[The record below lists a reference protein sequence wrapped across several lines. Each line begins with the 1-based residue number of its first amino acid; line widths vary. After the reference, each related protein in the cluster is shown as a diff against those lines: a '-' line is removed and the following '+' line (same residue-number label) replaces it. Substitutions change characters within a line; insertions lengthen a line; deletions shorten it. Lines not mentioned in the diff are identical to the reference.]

1 MRHTLCVALGLL
13 MLGSGARAFAQDNT
27 TGRCATP
34 DSVAVTGNTRVAET
48 DVRASAGLV
57 AGVPLNARSLQEAIK
72 SLFGTGQFEDVQI
85 TCNISGTDPHQ
96 KYTLLISVKERLV
109 LSGVDVTG
117 EKRFSE
123 KAVRDLIDLTP
134 GKPLE
139 PGDVTRAATRID
151 SAYQAAGYFLAKIA
165 PETTAVAGKSS
176 IVFHIDEG
184 RRLAVSGIRLHGNEA
199 LSDREI
205 VRTMKTKPEGFL
217 WFRNGEFDDD
227 KFAADLAERLPEM
240 YARLGYVDF
249 QVIKDTI
256 IVDRARGKALLDL
269 TISEGKQYRV
279 GTFDVIGNRHFSSE
293 EIRRFYPFS
302 LTSATL
308 TERATDLL
316 LERHRPPP
324 GVFDRSRWDDA
335 TTKLRTAY
343 SNEGYIYASIRPVTE
358 RVMGPDSIPR
368 VNLRWEIDERNPA
381 IINRIEITGNDYTT
395 EGCIRDALVIIPGD
409 VFSQDRLIRSYQNLG
424 NLGFFDSPIPQPDVR
439 PSGDSGGDVD
449 LVFHLKEKHTGNVNF
464 GASTGQGTGL
474 GGFIGFDQPNL
485 FGECKKG
492 SIQWQFGRYINN
504 ATLSYTDPSI
514 RESRISGTLSA
525 YNTESRYTI
534 GDLGQSTRV
543 GGSVQVGIPVARSLY
558 TRVFV
563 SYTLEG
569 VHYNGDTTTLLGSL
583 AAQCHG
589 CVRSALGLSI
599 QRDTRVGL
607 PFAVQGGLQTIQF
620 EANGGPLG
628 GAATF
633 QRAVAELRGYSTLAT
648 FGSGGLGSEPMA
660 LVLGFKARG
669 GALFGNSGPFFA
681 SEAFAMGGTQYGE
694 QLRGYKEFSIGPAG
708 YLGTTGEFN
717 ATTSSF
723 GNAFM
728 TTTTEMGLR
737 VNSSLY
743 GDIFFDAGNVYASAA
758 AFDPARLFRG
768 AGIGVAIVTPLGPL
782 GLDYGYGFDKVNAAG
797 KPDPGWELHF
807 KLGNIF

>member
-27 TGRCATP
+27 TGRCTTP
-34 DSVAVTGNTRVAET
+34 DSVAVTGNSRVTET

-57 AGVPLNARSLQEAIK
+57 AGVPLNARSVQEAVR
-72 SLFGTGQFEDVQI
+72 SLFATGQFDDVQI
-85 TCNISGTDPHQ
+85 TCTSTE
-96 KYTLLISVKERLV
+96 KRALITIAVKERLV
-109 LSGVDVTG
+109 LSGVEVTG
-117 EKRFSE
+117 ANRVSAKKIRE
-123 KAVRDLIDLTP
+123 LIDLTP

-139 PGDVTRAATRID
+139 PGDVTRAVTRID
-151 SAYQAAGYFLAKIA
+151 STYQSAGYFLAKIV
-165 PETTAVAGKSS
+165 PETTTVAGKTA
-176 IVFHIDEG
+176 IAFHIDEG
-184 RRLAVSGIRLHGNEA
+184 RRLAVSGVRIHGNDA

-205 VRTMKTKPEGFL
+205 VRAMKTKPEGFL
-217 WFRNGEFDDD
+217 WFRKGEFDDD
-227 KFAADLAERLPEM
+227 TFAADLAERLPEL

-249 QVIKDTI
+249 QVLKDTI

-269 TISEGKQYRV
+269 TVSEGKQYRV
-279 GTFDVIGNRHFSSE
+279 GTFDVIGNRHFSTE
-293 EIRRFYPFS
+293 EIRRYYPFS

-324 GVFDRSRWDDA
+324 GVVDRSRWDDA
-335 TTKLRTAY
+335 TTKLRTGY
-343 SNEGYIYASIRPVTE
+343 SNEGYIYASVRPITE
-358 RVMGPDSIPR
+358 RVVGADSMPR

-409 VFSQDRLIRSYQNLG
+409 VFSQDRLVRSYQNLG
-424 NLGFFDSPIPQPDVR
+424 NLGYFDTPIPPPDTR
-439 PSGDSGGDVD
+439 PAGDSGGDVD
-449 LVFHLKEKHTGNVNF
+449 LVFHVKEKHTGNVNF

-504 ATLSYTDPSI
+504 ATVSYTDPTIKQSQ
-514 RESRISGTLSA
+514 ISGTVTA

-543 GGSVQVGIPVARSLY
+543 GGSLQFGIPVAHSRY
-558 TRVFV
+558 TRLFA

-583 AAQCHG
+583 AARCHG
-589 CVRSALGLSI
+589 CVRSALGLSL

-607 PFAVQGGLQTIQF
+607 PFAVQGGLQTIQV

-628 GAATF
+628 GAATY
-633 QRAVAELRGYSTLAT
+633 QRVVAELRGYSTLAT
-648 FGSGGLGSEPMA
+648 FGGSGLGSEPVA

-669 GALFGNSGPFFA
+669 GSLFGNSGPFFA

-694 QLRGYKEFSIGPAG
+694 QLRGYKEFSIGPSG
-708 YLGTTGEFN
+708 FLGSTGEFN

-728 TTTTEMGLR
+728 TTTTELGLR
-737 VNSSLY
+737 INSSIY
-743 GDIFFDAGNVYASAA
+743 TDIFFDAGNVYASAS

-768 AGIGVAIVTPLGPL
+768 AGVGVAVVTPRGPV
-782 GLDYGYGFDKVNAAG
+782 GLDYGDGFDKTNSLG

-807 KLGNIF
+807 KLGQIF